1 MCSGFSVLDF
11 LMQFPDIMRNRQ
23 QNTLCFY
30 IRFSTVSES
39 SEACILFQITKASL
53 GLDTPVHPQHNP
65 LLTGNPLQV
74 FLTVLVELPGNIQIF
89 RPVFERNFTVVPF
102 DTFFFLGTSIAVF
115 TTVNGRFS
123 LISCLCLFFLYLTF
137 SLFPL

>member
-23 QNTLCFY
+23 QNTLRFY

-53 GLDTPVHPQHNP
+53 GLDTTVHPQHNP
-65 LLTGNPLQV
+65 LFTGNPLQV
-74 FLTVLVELPGNIQIF
+74 FLTVLIELPGNIQIF
-89 RPVFERNFTVVPF
+89 RSVFEWNFTMVPF
-102 DTFFFLGTSIAVF
+102 DTFFFVGTSAAVF

-123 LISCLCLFFLYLTF
+123 LISCLCFFL
-137 SLFPL
+137 SLSY

>member
-1 MCSGFSVLDF
+1 MWHAPLLLLISEKYPDDLPIFAF
-11 LMQFPDIMRNRQ
+11 LLEFPDIMRNRQ

-53 GLDTPVHPQHNP
+53 GLDTPVHPQQNP
-65 LLTGNPLQV
+65 LFTGNPLQV
-74 FLTVLVELPGNIQIF
+74 FLPVLIELPGNIQIF
-89 RPVFERNFTVVPF
+89 RPVFERNLTVVPF
-102 DTFFFLGTSIAVF
+102 DTFFFVGTSAAVF

-123 LISCLCLFFLYLTF
+123 LIST
-137 SLFPL
+137 PL